1 MKTKRLLLAAITLS
15 SLVYLAGL
23 VYYAQV
29 RPIDPDE
36 GYYPTAARLVWE
48 GQTPYRD
55 FSYPQGPLLPYVY
68 SWVWAVHPRSLV
80 AMRFLSAACGGI
92 AIFLW
97 GVCLIFAK
105 PLSPKTALATF
116 AVLLLN
122 PYWVSWNVVMK
133 TFALANL
140 LMSIAMIS
148 LYAALQSERARWY
161 FIGGMAMGACASVR
175 MLYAPLVP
183 CALAW
188 LLLREWR
195 MSKPPFPKTLTFL
208 AGAIA
213 GLLPIIFSFASDPS
227 AFIFNNARYR
237 HLLQGPAGFRESIY
251 IHLKGIYFLLLN
263 PYFTAEMLLALFG
276 VLSLLKLRKK
286 QESIYTSQDYS
297 YFSLAFLLLLIYSA
311 TAFIPIPTFGQYFDS
326 PLVPFIVF
334 FVAEGSRIILQGG
347 RKRLAVL
354 ALVAAALCF
363 RDVRQEVSGY
373 ARVPHLQLSSYRK
386 VAQVIETNSQAD
398 DMVLSIWPGYVF
410 ESGRR
415 NFPGAENEFAYQVAI
430 LLTPQARAR
439 YHLVSKDEIMKAVT
453 TRAVT
458 LFVSTPYPFYLDS
471 TMSPEELRAFG
482 AALDANYSLVDKVDE
497 VGIYRRR
504 PSVAVADSSSLRS
517 RFAHID
523 DHWSPERHKIAAG
536 ALNDSRLRHIHRE
549 ADLTELKPFQVS
561 GLAPDA
567 SMGQP
572 VEQGIPFCR
581 FHPRLVI
588 SGSSL
593 F

>member
-1 MKTKRLLLAAITLS
+1 MFDPKISGPTGDVKMKTKRLLLAAITLA

-80 AMRFLSAACGGI
+80 AMRFLSAACGAI

-105 PLSPKTALATF
+105 RLSPKTALATF
-116 AVLLLN
+116 GVLLLN

-148 LYAALQSERARWY
+148 LYAALLSERARWY

-188 LLLREWR
+188 LLFREWR
-195 MSKPPFPKTLTFL
+195 MSRPPFPKTLTFL

-213 GLLPIIFSFASDPS
+213 GLLPIIFSFAGDPS

-237 HLLQGPAGFRESIY
+237 HLLQGPSGFRESIY

-263 PYFTAEMLLALFG
+263 PYFTVEMLLALVG
-276 VLSLLKLRKK
+276 VLSLLKLRNK
-286 QESIYTSQDYS
+286 QEAIYTSQDYS
-297 YFSLAFLLLLIYSA
+297 YFSLAFLLLVAYSA

-334 FVAEGSRIILQGG
+334 FVVEGLRIILQGG

-354 ALVAAALCF
+354 ALVAAALSF

-386 VAQVIETNSQAD
+386 VAQVIEANSQAH

-439 YHLVSKDEIMKAVT
+439 YHLVSKNEIMKAVT
-453 TRAVT
+453 TRAVP
-458 LFVSTPYPFYLDS
+458 LFVSTPYPFYLDI
-471 TMSPEELRAFG
+471 TMSPEELHAFG
-482 AALDANYSLVDKVDE
+482 IALDANYSLVDKVNGI
-497 VGIYRRR
+497 GIYRRR
-504 PSVAVADSSSLRS
+504 SSVAAADSSSLRS
-517 RFAHID
+517 RFAGID
-523 DHWSPERHKIAAG
+523 EHWSPEAHKIAAV
-536 ALNDSRLRHIHRE
+536 AINDYL
-549 ADLTELKPFQVS
+549 
-561 GLAPDA
+561 
-567 SMGQP
+567 
-572 VEQGIPFCR
+572 
-581 FHPRLVI
+581 I
-588 SGSSL
+588 SAQKRSSPN
-593 F
+593 

>member
-1 MKTKRLLLAAITLS
+1 MFDPEFPGLREKVKMKTKPLLLAAITLA

-55 FSYPQGPLLPYVY
+55 FAYQQGPLLPYVY

-97 GVCLIFAK
+97 GLCLIFAK

-116 AVLLLN
+116 GVVLLN
-122 PYWVSWNVVMK
+122 PYWVSWNVVVK

-148 LYAALQSERARWY
+148 LYVALQSERARWY
-161 FIGGMAMGACASVR
+161 FIGGLAMGACASVR

-195 MSKPPFPKTLTFL
+195 ISKPPFPKTLAFL

-213 GLLPIIFSFASDPS
+213 GLLPIIFSFARDPS
-227 AFIFNNARYR
+227 AFIFNNIRYR
-237 HLLQGPAGFRESIY
+237 QLLQGPASFRESIY

-263 PYFTAEMLLALFG
+263 PYFTAEMLLALVG

-286 QESIYTSQDYS
+286 QEAIYTSRDYS
-297 YFSLAFLLLLIYSA
+297 YFTLAFLLLIVYSA
-311 TAFIPIPTFGQYFDS
+311 TSFIPIPTFGQYFDS

-334 FVAEGSRIILQGG
+334 FVAEGLRIILQGG

-354 ALVAAALCF
+354 ALVAAALSF

-373 ARVPHLQLSSYRK
+373 AHVAHLQLSSYRK
-386 VAQVIETNSQAD
+386 VAQVIEANSQAD
-398 DMVLSIWPGYVF
+398 DMVFSVWPGYVF

-415 NFPGAENEFAYQVAI
+415 NFPGGENEFTYQVAV
-430 LLTPQARAR
+430 LLAPQARAR
-439 YHLVSKDEIMKAVT
+439 YHLISKDEILKAVA

-458 LFVSTPYPFYLDS
+458 LFVSTPYPFYLEI
-471 TMSPEELRAFG
+471 TMSPEELRAFA
-482 AALDANYSLVDKVDE
+482 AALDANYSLVDNVDG

-504 PSVAVADSSSLRS
+504 SSVAVADNSSLPS
-517 RFAHID
+517 RFARMD
-523 DHWSPERHKIAAG
+523 DHWPPEGLKIAAG
-536 ALNDSRLRHIHRE
+536 AVNDYL
-549 ADLTELKPFQVS
+549 
-561 GLAPDA
+561 
-567 SMGQP
+567 
-572 VEQGIPFCR
+572 
-581 FHPRLVI
+581 I
-588 SGSSL
+588 SPQKLSSPN
-593 F
+593 